1 MSTRKRSERP
11 APGLTPKQERFVAE
25 YLVDLNATQAAI
37 RAGYSEK
44 TAQQV
49 GSENL
54 SKPVIAEAIA
64 AKQAEHLA
72 RVDLQAEDVLRAMAR
87 QINRDVRRLF
97 DKDGNQRSIH
107 ELSFDEAAMVAGYK
121 VVKRNVTSGD
131 GHTDTVIEVRLQP
144 QERYVEMGAKHFA
157 LLTEQIVIHDSDKFQ
172 AKIDAARRRMAAKK
186 TAAK

>member
-1 MSTRKRSERP
+1 MTKNK
-11 APGLTPKQERFVAE
+11 LTPKQERFVAE

-37 RAGYSEK
+37 RAGYSKK

-64 AKQAEHLA
+64 AKTAKQLEQADFTA
-72 RVDLQAEDVLRAMAR
+72 QDIKAAISR
-87 QINRDVRRLF
+87 QVNRDVRRLF
-97 DKDGNQRSIH
+97 DKDGSQRSIH
-107 ELSFDEAAMVAGYK
+107 ELSFDEAAMVAGYE
-121 VVKRNVTSGD
+121 VVKRNLVSGD
-131 GHTDTVIEVRLQP
+131 GRVDTIIKVKLQP

-157 LLTEQIVIHDSDKFQ
+157 LLTEQIVIHDSEKFQ
-172 AKIDAARRRMAAKK
+172 AKIDAARQRMAVKK